1 MERLQGPLRPSGRS
15 SNTRRQG
22 PDTDHQPL
30 AGDFEEIEDAYKK
43 DPVSAACEWGA
54 EFRPDGSSAFFRS
67 HTLESS
73 VIRGRFE
80 LPPED
85 AYQYLAWID
94 MASGAS
100 GSGHD
105 SAAVAIAH
113 PVGGKYVVDAM
124 RERQPP
130 FDPRQVLWEFA
141 ELAKR
146 YIVIEASGDD
156 WAKGFVSGGLS
167 DFGLT
172 YVKPPKLDKTAVYH
186 ELLYL
191 VNSGQVE
198 FLDDK
203 RLMSQF
209 VQLERKSGSTLKFD
223 HPTGGHDDLANAV
236 AGSIVMA
243 AGVGTRRATHRS

>member
-1 MERLQGPLRPSGRS
+1 
-15 SNTRRQG
+15 
-22 PDTDHQPL
+22 
-30 AGDFEEIEDAYKK
+30 
-43 DPVSAACEWGA
+43 
-54 EFRPDGSSAFFRS
+54 
-67 HTLESS
+67 
-73 VIRGRFE
+73 
-80 LPPED
+80 
-85 AYQYLAWID
+85 

-146 YIVIEASGDD
+146 YNVIEASGDD

-209 VQLERKSGSTLKFD
+209 VQLERKSGSTLKVD

-243 AGVGTRRATHRS
+243 AGVGTTKGNSPELMIKAMGIGDNFISMATGQQGGHPVWTGAGPSPWGGQNRARGWNAQMANSRR